1 VRWIST
7 FSGAWR
13 WLQFP
18 RCHQRPV
25 LDFVEKVIL
34 FYREE
39 GAAGERFA
47 DMIDRLG
54 FDYLQDRLL
63 HTEPDKS
70 KILQK
75 KVTGGATC

>member
-1 VRWIST
+1 
-7 FSGAWR
+7 
-13 WLQFP
+13 
-18 RCHQRPV
+18 
-25 LDFVEKVIL
+25 
-34 FYREE
+34 
-39 GAAGERFA
+39 
-47 DMIDRLG
+47 MIDRLG